1 MVELDSIP
9 SSTLCDVCAGIFKGN
24 WRPQLSG
31 WKREIKTP
39 GAPPDPLHPEPA
51 FGTAYDH
58 GMEPYINR
66 NAAPPTLSY
75 PHHSVEDLRKSG
87 ASCALCKTVVLAFD
101 ALHPRDNS
109 RIDYMEGRKPYGVAA
124 WSGEEVAKAKGYVF
138 IYTEKDKTS
147 RLVFRYHVYEDW
159 AANRNMD
166 VNPKVGER
174 EGNVKDVTLDM
185 HSEFLLSFKAERCF
199 FTLDVD
205 DFCSFADSEQCR
217 SV

>member
-1 MVELDSIP
+1 
-9 SSTLCDVCAGIFKGN
+9 
-24 WRPQLSG
+24 
-31 WKREIKTP
+31 
-39 GAPPDPLHPEPA
+39 
-51 FGTAYDH
+51 
-58 GMEPYINR
+58 
-66 NAAPPTLSY
+66 
-75 PHHSVEDLRKSG
+75 
-87 ASCALCKTVVLAFD
+87 
-101 ALHPRDNS
+101 
-109 RIDYMEGRKPYGVAA
+109 MEGRKPYGVAA